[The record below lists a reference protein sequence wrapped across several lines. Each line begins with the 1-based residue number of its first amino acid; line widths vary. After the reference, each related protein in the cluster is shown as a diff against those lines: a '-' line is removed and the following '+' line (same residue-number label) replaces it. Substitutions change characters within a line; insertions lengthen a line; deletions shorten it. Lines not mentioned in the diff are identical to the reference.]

1 MSHTLAPTVTSS
13 ALTRTRT
20 RLRRSAHLLSLLSTL
35 VAAAPITAQST
46 VSADTVSARTD
57 LPLLRQADAA
67 RTRGAAP
74 GGAIDTTRPTLHEF
88 VDYACPSC
96 REFTTTRGD
105 SLRTLAGTLR
115 FNVIYHVSPI
125 PRLLR
130 GPRAAEAAFCA
141 GGLGGAAAYDRLHEH
156 LFASQDAWRTLADGS
171 GGFVEAARTAGV
183 DTAAFRRCLAIGV
196 TAPLIAA
203 DLRLAGLLA
212 VEGTPTFIVSPPGR
226 SDLGTRIVG
235 DASMLRI
242 TQAVRDAE
250 RADDPEPNAGALLGR
265 WVVDSIETFAWR
277 APVVDSLATALRAS
291 RATVARTMAE
301 LRARTLVIATE
312 YRDNLT
318 YTHQLRR
325 AGRTV
330 YEETGE
336 WAVPGSTSRLASMTT
351 RGTMGTY
358 DRFRVVGRVGDRVVL
373 ERHFTSGAS
382 AGLAERVFLRAAPTD
397 SR

>member
-1 MSHTLAPTVTSS
+1 
-13 ALTRTRT
+13 
-20 RLRRSAHLLSLLSTL
+20 
-35 VAAAPITAQST
+35 
-46 VSADTVSARTD
+46 
-57 LPLLRQADAA
+57 
-67 RTRGAAP
+67 
-74 GGAIDTTRPTLHEF
+74 
-88 VDYACPSC
+88 
-96 REFTTTRGD
+96 
-105 SLRTLAGTLR
+105 
-115 FNVIYHVSPI
+115 
-125 PRLLR
+125 
-130 GPRAAEAAFCA
+130 
-141 GGLGGAAAYDRLHEH
+141 
-156 LFASQDAWRTLADGS
+156 
-171 GGFVEAARTAGV
+171 VEAARTAGL

-235 DASMLRI
+235 DPSMLRI

-277 APVVDSLATALRAS
+277 APVVDSLATTLRAS
-291 RATVARTMAE
+291 RGTVARTMAE
-301 LRARTLVIATE
+301 LRAGTLVIATE
-312 YRDNLT
+312 YRDDLT

-358 DRFRVVGRVGDRVVL
+358 DRFRLIGRLGDRLVL
-373 ERHFTSGAS
+373 ERHFTTGAS
-382 AGLAERVFLRAAPTD
+382 AGLAERVFLRAGVVP
-397 SR
+397 SGPP